1 MVKGFVNALL
11 ISGISIGR
19 VVSYV
24 QFSYEILKII
34 YELYRSSNSSN
45 SSSSSSSSSSSNN
58 SSSNSNNNGNK
69 RLEDLTREDI
79 DR

>member
-11 ISGISIGR
+11 ISGIKIGR

-34 YELYRSSNSSN
+34 YELYRSSNSSIAVAVAVTIAVVIATITVTG
-45 SSSSSSSSSSSNN
+45 SL
-58 SSSNSNNNGNK
+58 
-69 RLEDLTREDI
+69 RI
-79 DR
+79 